1 MVVDNRLLKATE
13 SAPSGNPPSLIT
25 DGISRGQMD
34 KDFYRAGA
42 GTVIKVDFTES
53 QFGEVVAVMIASG
66 YQDDSANVA
75 DISVSSP
82 LARVEEL

>member
-1 MVVDNRLLKATE
+1 MVDHRLLKATE

-25 DGISRGQMD
+25 DGISRGLLD
-34 KDFYRAGA
+34 SHFYLAVA

-53 QFGEVVAVMIASG
+53 QFGEVVAVLIASG